1 MKFKRIMSCLTA
13 AVMVFC
19 MAAVLPFT
27 AVAETVEIFK
37 DTFEDGY
44 GGWAPRGDASIEIVD
59 TTANT
64 GEKSL
69 YVSGRVKNW
78 NGAGCAKIK
87 ELRAGKTYYISGYV
101 MQDEGN
107 DTEQI
112 NLQVLYK
119 DASGTEN
126 YKSVANVQAKK
137 GEWTKVGANYTI
149 PSDAQGIT
157 VYFET
162 PSNLINFYVDDVAA
176 EGEPNDEGDAVE
188 GFTEDFEN
196 GVNDWS
202 GRGDAKC
209 EISAGNGHND
219 SDCLYTYNR
228 QQLWNAPA
236 ANKTLVLNA
245 GNYYRF
251 SGWVMYK
258 GEYKS
263 SSETIEYPQSQ
274 KFSLYLQYQKDG
286 KENYYE
292 VASSTANIGEWTYI
306 EGEYTLPETASN
318 FSVYFQTGYK
328 PDASVQTVDLMDF
341 YLDDVAAERLP
352 DPAIEEDIPS
362 LKDIY
367 SDYFKLGCAATATE
381 LQTKATQ
388 DLIKKHYNSLTLGN
402 ELKPDSTLNLK
413 NTLAY
418 LAETGD
424 DTNPQITLDNAA
436 TLLSFAE
443 ENSIPVRG
451 HVFVW
456 HSQTPDWFFKENF
469 DAEADW
475 VTPEKMNK
483 RLENYMKNV
492 VNAVTTQYPDLEIYA
507 WDIVNEAFKDAGGMR
522 DAGSNNTVNGQSAWM
537 SVYGD
542 DSFIDKAFELA
553 REIMPA
559 GCKLFYNDYNE
570 YIETKRD
577 DIYEKCKELA
587 AKGLID
593 GVGMQSHIKMSS
605 PTISLYEEAIRK
617 YDSLGL
623 EVQITEL
630 DIDQKSNS
638 DEDQLDLA
646 KRYNEVFKLYKSLK
660 DEGVNIT
667 AVVIWGITD
676 STSWI
681 GGYPL
686 LFAKDYSAKPA
697 FYAVADTEAEIQ
709 TIKKANALKYDG
721 TAEDYEKAF
730 KLQKANEIGTDA
742 TFKTIWNDSKAVI
755 RLDSNVDGEASIIIT
770 DSEETSYIS
779 KNATVKSGDTCDV
792 AIDLSQF
799 AVKANSTLELEII
812 ITENTE
818 IFPAF
823 EDAWNTLDYI
833 QGKDIVYGKL
843 TFIEQPLT
851 AYGVYNTPVVDGEID
866 ACWNMTSSINVDK
879 YTMGTDGATATARAM
894 WDSENI
900 YVLVEV
906 KDGNLSKANANAYE
920 QDTVEIFI
928 DENNGKTS
936 YYENDDIQLRVN
948 FDNEVTV
955 TDGRTADIYT
965 TAAKKTSDGYIVEVA
980 IPTVNGGFT
989 AGQVIGYDVQIN
1001 DDNGEGKRTG
1011 IANWSDLTGQGYINT
1026 SGFGTL
1032 ELQSGIDDI
1041 QPGDLNA
1048 DGEVNTADVVLLQKF
1063 LCRKVK
1069 AVAFLEA
1076 ADMDSNNKINVFDLI
1091 ALKRIVMK

>member
-1 MKFKRIMSCLTA
+1 MKFKRLMSCLTA

-27 AVAETVEIFK
+27 ASAETVEIFK
-37 DTFEDGY
+37 DTFEDGF

-87 ELRAGKTYYISGYV
+87 ELRVGKTYYISGYV

-119 DASGTEN
+119 DSNGTEN
-126 YKSVANVQAKK
+126 YKNVASVQAKK

-162 PSNLINFYVDDVAA
+162 PSNLINFYVDDIAA
-176 EGEPNDEGDAVE
+176 EGEPNDSGDTVE

-209 EISAGNGHND
+209 EISTGNGHND
-219 SDCLYTYNR
+219 SNCLYTYNR
-228 QQLWNAPA
+228 QQLWNAPS

-245 GNYYRF
+245 GNYYKF

-263 SSETIEYPQSQ
+263 SSEAIEYPQTQ

-328 PDASVQTVDLMDF
+328 PDASVKTVDLMDF

-352 DPAIEEDIPS
+352 DPAIEAYIPE
-362 LKDIY
+362 LKNAY
-367 SDYFKLGCAATATE
+367 ADYFKLGCAATATE

-418 LAETGD
+418 LQETGD
-424 DTNPQITLDNAA
+424 DTNPQISLDNAA

-443 ENSIPVRG
+443 ENNIPIRG

-507 WDIVNEAFKDAGGMR
+507 WDIVNEAFKDTGGMR

-570 YIETKRD
+570 YIEAKRD

-587 AKGLID
+587 EKGLID

-638 DEDQLDLA
+638 EEDQLDLA

-667 AVVIWGITD
+667 AVVLWGITD

-697 FYAVADTEAEIQ
+697 FYAVIDTDAEIQ
-709 TIKKANALKYDG
+709 TIKKANALKYNG
-721 TAEDYEKAF
+721 SMLDYEKAF
-730 KLQKANEIGTDA
+730 KLQKANEIGNAA
-742 TFKTIWNDSKAVI
+742 TFKTIWNDDEAVM
-755 RLDSNVDGEASIIIT
+755 RFNSNVNGEVRICVESDELYNSNTFKAT
-770 DSEETSYIS
+770 LS
-779 KNATVKSGDTCDV
+779 KGDTCDV
-792 AIDLSQF
+792 VLNSQF
-799 AVKANSTLELEII
+799 PIGIGNNKTLDLEIMI
-812 ITENTE
+812 EDENGN
-818 IFPAF
+818 FY
-823 EDAWNTLDYI
+823 AWNTLDYAE
-833 QGKDIVYGKL
+833 GKSITMGRL
-843 TFIEQPLT
+843 TFIDQPLT
-851 AYGVYNTPVVDGEID
+851 AYGVYGKPVIDGEID
-866 ACWNMTSSINVDK
+866 EDWIRAGKIDVNK

-894 WDSENI
+894 WDNENI

-965 TAAKKTSDGYIVEVA
+965 TAAKKTADGYIVEVA

-1026 SGFGTL
+1026 TGFGTL
-1032 ELQSGIDDI
+1032 ELQTGNDDI
-1041 QPGDLNA
+1041 QTGDLNA
-1048 DGEVNTADVVLLQKF
+1048 DGEINTADVVMLQKF

-1069 AVAFLEA
+1069 TLAFLSA

-1091 ALKRIVMK
+1091 KLKRIVMK

>member
-1 MKFKRIMSCLTA
+1 MKFKRFMSCLTA
-13 AVMVFC
+13 AVMVLC
-19 MAAVLPFT
+19 MASVLPFT
-27 AVAETVEIFK
+27 AVAETVELFK

-44 GGWAPRGDASIEIVD
+44 GGWAPRGDATIEIVD

-69 YVSGRVKNW
+69 YISGRVKNW
-78 NGAGCAKIK
+78 NGAGCSKVK
-87 ELRAGKTYYISGYV
+87 ELACDGTYKFTAYV

-112 NLQVLYK
+112 NLQMLYK
-119 DASGTEN
+119 DAYDEEN
-126 YKSVANVQAKK
+126 YKNIASVQAKK
-137 GEWTKVGANYTI
+137 GVWTKVEGTYTI
-149 PSDAQGIT
+149 PLDASEMTI
-157 VYFET
+157 YLET
-162 PSNLINFYVDDVAA
+162 PSNLINFYIDDISA
-176 EGEPNDEGDAVE
+176 EGEPVDDSDIVE

-196 GVNDWS
+196 GVNDWG

-209 EISAGNGHND
+209 EISTGNGHND

-228 QQLWNAPA
+228 QQLWNAPS
-236 ANKTLVLNA
+236 ANKAKVLNA
-245 GNYYRF
+245 GNYYKF

-263 SSETIEYPQSQ
+263 STETIEYPQTQ

-318 FSVYFQTGYK
+318 FVVYFQTGYK

-341 YLDDVAAERLP
+341 YLDDVSAERLP
-352 DPAIEEDIPS
+352 DPEIEDYIPS
-362 LKDIY
+362 LKDVY

-413 NTLAY
+413 STLAY
-418 LAETGD
+418 LEETGD
-424 DTNPQITLDNAA
+424 DTNPQISLDNAA

-443 ENSIPVRG
+443 ENNIPIRG

-475 VTPEKMNK
+475 VTPEKMNQ

-492 VNAVTTQYPDLEIYA
+492 VDAVTTQYPDLEIYA
-507 WDIVNEAFKDAGGMR
+507 WDIVNEAFKDTGGMR

-553 REIMPA
+553 REIMPE

-570 YIETKRD
+570 YIEAKRD

-587 AKGLID
+587 EKGLID

-638 DEDQLDLA
+638 EEDQLDLA

-721 TAEDYEKAF
+721 TATDYEKAF
-730 KLQKANEIGTDA
+730 KLQKANEIGDVA
-742 TFKTIWNDSKAVI
+742 TFKTIWNDDKVI
-755 RLDSNVDGEASIIIT
+755 VRFNSNVDGDASVIIT
-770 DSEETSYIS
+770 PNDLWSVVIGEGIS
-779 KNATVKSGDTCDV
+779 LKKGDTADLE
-792 AIDLSQF
+792 IDLS
-799 AVKANSTLELEII
+799 KLPNLENNTFYLEVVVTDENN
-812 ITENTE
+812 IT
-818 IFPAF
+818 
-823 EDAWNTLDYI
+823 AWNTLN
-833 QGKDIVYGKL
+833 YGEDTKCTYGRL

-851 AYGVYNTPVVDGEID
+851 AYGVYNTPEVDGEID
-866 ACWNMTSSINVDK
+866 ACWNMTSKINVDK
-879 YTMGTDGATATARAM
+879 YTMGSDGATATARAM
-894 WDSENI
+894 WDAENI

-965 TAAKKTSDGYIVEVA
+965 TAAKKTADGYIVEVA

-1026 SGFGTL
+1026 AGFGTL
-1032 ELQSGIDDI
+1032 TLESGIDDI
-1041 QPGDLNA
+1041 QTGDVNV

-1063 LCRKVK
+1063 LCGKVK
-1069 AVAFLEA
+1069 AIAFMA
-1076 ADMDSNNKINVFDLI
+1076 TADMDDNTLINIFDLI
-1091 ALKRIVMK
+1091 SLKRIVTK

>member
-1 MKFKRIMSCLTA
+1 MKFKRLMSCLTA
-13 AVMVFC
+13 AVMVLC
-19 MAAVLPFT
+19 MASVLPFT
-27 AVAETVEIFK
+27 AVAETVELFK

-44 GGWAPRGDASIEIVD
+44 GGWAPRGDATIEIVD

-69 YVSGRVKNW
+69 YISGRVKNW
-78 NGAGCAKIK
+78 NGAGCSKVK
-87 ELRAGKTYYISGYV
+87 ELACDGTYKFTSYV

-112 NLQVLYK
+112 NLQMLYK
-119 DASGTEN
+119 DAYDEEN
-126 YKSVANVQAKK
+126 YKNIASVQAKK
-137 GEWTKVGANYTI
+137 GVWTKIEGTYTI
-149 PSDAQGIT
+149 PLDASEMTI
-157 VYFET
+157 YLET
-162 PSNLINFYVDDVAA
+162 PSNLINFYIDDISA
-176 EGEPNDEGDAVE
+176 EGEPVDDSDIVE

-196 GVNDWS
+196 GENDWG

-209 EISAGNGHND
+209 EISTGNGHND
-219 SDCLYTYNR
+219 SNCLYTYNR
-228 QQLWNAPA
+228 QQLWNAPS
-236 ANKTLVLNA
+236 ANKAKVLNA
-245 GNYYRF
+245 GNYYKF

-263 SSETIEYPQSQ
+263 SSETIEYPKTQ

-318 FSVYFQTGYK
+318 FVVYFQTGYK

-341 YLDDVAAERLP
+341 YLDDVSAERLP
-352 DPAIEEDIPS
+352 DPEIEEHIPS

-424 DTNPQITLDNAA
+424 DTNPQISLDNAA

-443 ENSIPVRG
+443 ENNIPIRG

-492 VNAVTTQYPDLEIYA
+492 VNAVQTQYPDLEIYA
-507 WDIVNEAFKDAGGMR
+507 WDIVNEAFKDTGGMR

-553 REIMPA
+553 REIMPE

-570 YIETKRD
+570 YIEAKRD

-587 AKGLID
+587 EKGLID

-605 PTISLYEEAIRK
+605 PTIALYEEAIRK

-630 DIDQKSNS
+630 DVDQKSNS
-638 DEDQLDLA
+638 EEDQLDLA

-721 TAEDYEKAF
+721 TATDYEKAF
-730 KLQKANEIGTDA
+730 KLQKANEIGDVA
-742 TFKTIWNDSKAVI
+742 TFKTIWNDDKVI
-755 RLDSNVDGEASIIIT
+755 VRFNSNVNGSASVIIT
-770 DSEETSYIS
+770 PNDLWSFVIGEGIS
-779 KNATVKSGDTCDV
+779 LKKGDTADLE
-792 AIDLSQF
+792 IDLS
-799 AVKANSTLELEII
+799 KLPNLENNTFYLEIAVTDENS
-812 ITENTE
+812 IT
-818 IFPAF
+818 
-823 EDAWNTLDYI
+823 AWNTLN
-833 QGKDIVYGKL
+833 YGEDTKCTYGRL
-843 TFIEQPLT
+843 TFIDQPLT
-851 AYGVYNTPVVDGEID
+851 VNGVYNTPEVDGEID
-866 ACWNMTSSINVDK
+866 ACWNMTSKIDVNK
-879 YTMGTDGATATARAM
+879 YTMGSDGATATARAM

-906 KDGNLSKANANAYE
+906 KDSKLSKANANAYE

-965 TAAKKTSDGYIVEVA
+965 TAAKKTADGYIVEVA

-1026 SGFGTL
+1026 AGFG
-1032 ELQSGIDDI
+1032 
-1041 QPGDLNA
+1041 
-1048 DGEVNTADVVLLQKF
+1048 
-1063 LCRKVK
+1063 
-1069 AVAFLEA
+1069 
-1076 ADMDSNNKINVFDLI
+1076 
-1091 ALKRIVMK
+1091 